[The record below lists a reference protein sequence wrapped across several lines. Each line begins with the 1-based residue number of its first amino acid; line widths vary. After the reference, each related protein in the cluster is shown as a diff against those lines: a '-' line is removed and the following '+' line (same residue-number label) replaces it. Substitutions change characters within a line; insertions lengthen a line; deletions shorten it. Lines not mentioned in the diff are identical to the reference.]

1 MAKLFKKSAGSGF
14 SILLAAVLTGLITI
28 ILTENIFFSF
38 SPIEDLKLKF
48 LDDRF
53 DARGKIELP
62 VSSEIIILEINK
74 ESYAQIPAPM
84 NRWPWPRNLFAHVLR
99 NLKEAGAKGIGLDIV
114 MSDPDTHSAA
124 NDSILF
130 YTIKE
135 LGNVVVAGKLDV
147 EREYIFE
154 QLKSKKAKV
163 ISSGRHQVI
172 TKFAH
177 ENYSNLFFGAD
188 SSIGIVQVWR
198 DDDGVA
204 RRYYPYVFSQ
214 ITQRKVPSFGFAL
227 LNKYYNLPPNFIATK
242 GNNYFS
248 YFGKT
253 IPKYDDYSFLIN
265 FYGSNQS
272 EHFKRVPF
280 IDALDDK
287 DFKTTD
293 ELELGVDINTFDDP
307 DFGLLKNGVFKDK
320 IVLIGS
326 TMPEDRDII
335 SVSVAQNELQGS
347 NQIFGVFFHA
357 NAIQNVIDNNFISVQ
372 SISSVGSVSF
382 LLTVFLFIL
391 ASILKQI
398 KTKHEYLLELLTLVI
413 VASFIYGIYQ
423 LSVYFFIHFKIVTPI
438 VNPSIAVIFGYFG
451 SSAFNFYIERKKN
464 VQIKS
469 MFSQYVSGVLV
480 NQLLE
485 DPSKLKLGGEKK
497 ALTILF
503 SDIVN
508 FTAFSEDKEPE
519 EVVKI
524 MNYYLTEMTEIILRS
539 NGTLDKYLGDA
550 IMAFWGAPLPLEN
563 HAYKACEAAIL
574 MTRKIEELAKKES
587 DVKKRINI
595 RVGINTGNAVVGNIG
610 GEKRFD
616 YTVMGDNVNLASRL
630 EGANREYG
638 SQIMISD
645 KTYQMVKD
653 RIVVRMLDHILVK
666 GKQRPTKVYE
676 ILGFAGE
683 KEAEEKLKKLEPYLM
698 GYEEYI
704 KKNFNSA
711 MDYFDRAI
719 QLNPND
725 RPSWTHLERCQ
736 YYLENPPEE
745 DWNGVFEFK
754 TK

>member
-1 MAKLFKKSAGSGF
+1 MAKLFKKSAGSAL
-14 SILLAAVLTGLITI
+14 SILIAAVITGL
-28 ILTENIFFSF
+28 LTVLLAENVFFSF
-38 SPIEDLKLKF
+38 SPIDDLKLKF
-48 LDDRF
+48 LDYRF
-53 DARGKIELP
+53 DTRGKMEMP
-62 VSSEIIILEINK
+62 ESSEIIILEINK
-74 ESYAQIPAPM
+74 ESYAQIPSPM
-84 NRWPWPRNLFAHVLR
+84 NRWPWPRNLFAHVIR
-99 NLKEAGAKGIGLDIV
+99 NLNKAGAKGIGVDIV
-114 MSDPDTHSAA
+114 MSNSDTHSAE

-130 YTIKE
+130 NAIKE
-135 LGNVVVAGKLDV
+135 FGNVVVAGKLDV

-154 QLKSKKAKV
+154 QLKSKRAKV
-163 ISSGRHQVI
+163 ISSGSHKVI
-172 TKFAH
+172 KKYAH
-177 ENYSNLFFGAD
+177 ENYSNIFFGAD

-204 RRYYPYVFSQ
+204 RRYYPYVYSQ
-214 ITQRKVPSFGFAL
+214 ITQKKVPSFGFAL
-227 LNKYYNLPPNFIATK
+227 LNKYFNLPPDFIATK
-242 GNNYFS
+242 GENYFS
-248 YFGKT
+248 YYGRT

-265 FYGSNQS
+265 FYGSNQG

-293 ELELGVDINTFDDP
+293 EIDLGVDINTFDDP
-307 DFGLLKNGVFKDK
+307 DFGLLKNEVFKNK

-372 SISSVGSVSF
+372 SIASVGSVSF
-382 LLTVFLFIL
+382 LLTVFIFLL
-391 ASILKQI
+391 SSLLKQI
-398 KTKHEYLLELLTLVI
+398 RAKHEYLLELLTLLI
-413 VASFIYGIYQ
+413 VGFFIYGIYQ
-423 LSVYFFIHFKIVTPI
+423 LSVYFFIHHKIITPI
-438 VNPSIAVIFGYFG
+438 VNPSIAVILGYFG
-451 SSAFNFYIERKKN
+451 SSAYNFYMERKKN

-497 ALTILF
+497 ELTVLF

-508 FTAFSEDKEPE
+508 FTTFSEDKEPE

-524 MNYYLTEMTEIILRS
+524 MNYYLTEMTEIILRN

-550 IMAFWGAPLPLEN
+550 IMAFWGAPLPLED
-563 HAYKACEAAIL
+563 HAFKACEAAIL

-587 DVKKRINI
+587 DVRKRINI
-595 RVGINTGNAVVGNIG
+595 RVGINSGKVVVGNIG
-610 GEKRFD
+610 GKKRFD

-653 RIVVRMLDHILVK
+653 RIVVRMLDRILVK
-666 GKQRPTKVYE
+666 GKNRPTKVYE
-676 ILGFAGE
+676 VLGFAGE
-683 KEAEEKLKKLEPYLM
+683 KEAEEKLKKLEAYLS

-704 KKNFNSA
+704 KKNFNAA
-711 MDYFDRAI
+711 MKYFDEAI